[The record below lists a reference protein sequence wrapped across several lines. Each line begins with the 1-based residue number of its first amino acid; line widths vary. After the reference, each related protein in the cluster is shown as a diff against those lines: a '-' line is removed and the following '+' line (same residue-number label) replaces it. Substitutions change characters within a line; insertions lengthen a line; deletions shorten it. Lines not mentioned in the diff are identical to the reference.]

1 MHKPYE
7 CPLFWEL
14 MWSFW
19 GRDCCGTQLVACQLV
34 DVLKSVTKKKEKSER
49 NRRRTQTKNGKW
61 WIGLGFTLSAL
72 ILCFVLF
79 LVSFVFLMTS
89 LGQPD
94 NERAS
99 KEPAVLHLWICTLH
113 FYSRPSLESE
123 YIQLSSPRAGGRFL
137 GHCDIQITS
146 LPCSSW

>member
-1 MHKPYE
+1 MFTVLGAYVEFLRKRLLWDTAGCLPVSW
-7 CPLFWEL
+7 CPKK
-14 MWSFW
+14 
-19 GRDCCGTQLVACQLV
+19 CY
-34 DVLKSVTKKKEKSER
+34 KKKEKSER

-72 ILCFVLF
+72 ILCFVLY